1 MLTCGYEEGEPET
14 PVTSSDSSADLVS
27 AYSAEEPE
35 EPVQTEPETIWVPH
49 EDLIRN
55 APLAHADF
63 VLNGNTKMYSE
74 VVTEYGL
81 MEQIT

>member
-1 MLTCGYEEGEPET
+1 MCT
-14 PVTSSDSSADLVS
+14 
-27 AYSAEEPE
+27 
-35 EPVQTEPETIWVPH
+35 H
-49 EDLIRN
+49 ERLGTFDDLIRN